1 MNYTTAIFDM
11 DGVLIDSEPFWR
23 IAEKGIFRGEGVD
36 ITDAM
41 CLDVQGMKAEHVVAK
56 WVAMFPGL
64 KYSVQEYTRRIQ
76 DGVYQLICE
85 RGRVMDGIIESLEFF
100 KARGCRILVASASS
114 YRLINAVVDKLGIR
128 HYFDV
133 LHSSEDEKLGKPHPD
148 VFLHAAQRVGA
159 CPGECIVIEDSGN
172 GVRAGKSANM
182 AVIAV
187 PAPANYDNPVFDL
200 ADWKLRSA
208 RDIPGLLSRC

>member
-1 MNYTTAIFDM
+1 MKYTTAIFDM

-23 IAEKGIFRGEGVD
+23 IAEKAVFREEGVE

-56 WVAMFPGL
+56 WVGMFPGL
-64 KYSVQEYTRRIQ
+64 KYSVEHYTGRII
-76 DGVYQLICE
+76 DGVYQLIQEHGC
-85 RGRVMDGIIESLEFF
+85 VMDGIIDALEFF
-100 KARGCRILVASASS
+100 RERGCRILVASASN

-128 HYFDV
+128 KYFDV

-148 VFLHAAQRVGA
+148 VFIHAAERVGA
-159 CPGECIVIEDSGN
+159 RPGECVVIEDSAN

-182 AVIAV
+182 AVIAI
-187 PAPANYDNPVFDL
+187 PAAASFSNPVFDL

-208 RDIPGLLSRC
+208 WEIRQLMA